1 MLVNWSTF
9 FSFCLTVILIFL
21 IIWLALRPTPIKHFL
36 GSLEKQIKHN
46 PDPQSTQVTDRYTIY
61 RPSQVND
68 QRHKRSIPVTNSRPI
83 TTTATEQPPNNRPLI
98 VVFIGGALVTCE
110 PRNIYGFCNDLFRE
124 LDGQFEIVVFRYPVR
139 FRYSLHEIMSHI
151 NDTLRNFVHYN
162 HVHAI
167 GISIGA
173 LLAGAFH
180 NKEVDRKVA
189 DEMKLPQI
197 GMRFESFIGVCGV
210 YECRFDASLINRLFR
225 FYILRNTPG
234 MEHYTCFRMTT
245 IPVLIISSTSDFLL
259 EQTRRFIAAAG
270 VYQRQN
276 YQGTVAKTPPPVLPD
291 SNGNYDGGDETNT
304 TSQYQPQLYYHIFVS
319 PNLPHNFIHF
329 PNLPA
334 TKTTLQKV
342 KSFLTQQ
349 VQKTN
354 TSRLRSAIY
363 RYNHTN
369 RSKR

>member
-46 PDPQSTQVTDRYTIY
+46 PDPKLTQVTDRYTIY
-61 RPSQVND
+61 RAQSNET
-68 QRHKRSIPVTNSRPI
+68 RRKRSISVTDPTS
-83 TTTATEQPPNNRPLI
+83 TAANTELPPSNRPLI

-110 PRNIYGFCNDLFRE
+110 PRNVYGFCNDLYRE
-124 LDGQFEIVVFRYPVR
+124 MNGQFEIVVFRYPVR
-139 FRYSLHEIMSHI
+139 FRYSLHEIMLHI

-173 LLAGAFH
+173 LLAGAFY
-180 NKEVDRKVA
+180 NKEIDRKAA
-189 DEMKLPQI
+189 DEMKLSQI
-197 GMRFESFIGVCGV
+197 GMRFESFTGICGV
-210 YECRFDASLINRLFR
+210 YECRFEASLINRLFR

-234 MEHYTCFRMTT
+234 IEYYTCFRMTA
-245 IPVLIISSTSDFLL
+245 IPVFIISSTSDFLL
-259 EQTRRFIAAAG
+259 EQTRRFIASAG
-270 VYQRQN
+270 VYQSQN
-276 YQGTVAKTPPPVLPD
+276 YQGTLADTSPPVIQD
-291 SNGNYDGGDETNT
+291 SNGNYDSGDETNT
-304 TSQYQPQLYYHIFVS
+304 TSRLQPQLYYHIFVS

-342 KSFLTQQ
+342 KSFLNQQ
-349 VQKTN
+349 VRKTN
-354 TSRLRSAIY
+354 GTARYALFRSQKQ
-363 RYNHTN
+363 RQ
-369 RSKR
+369 R